1 MAQDNFDSA
10 LCQHKIMLIDD
21 EFFVHDLV
29 SEALATFCEVISV
42 ESGEDALMAAQH
54 WTPDLILVD
63 VEMPGING
71 YETCRRFKEKAET
84 ADVPVIFLSGHD
96 QIEDRLKGYE
106 SGGDDY
112 LSKPFNP
119 FEFKTKIQNVL
130 DIVAKRGELTS
141 QVAYATQTAM
151 TAMTSMGEMGLLLE
165 TLKKFNTCMDCDS
178 LIDATLA
185 GLSLYELQG
194 AVQIRTPEGKLTKT
208 DRGPATPLEESV
220 IDHMARMERIMS
232 FKSRMS
238 ITYEH
243 VSLLIN
249 NMPVDDPD
257 RCGRL
262 RDHIAMLAEG
272 ADVRLQGILAMQ
284 ASNRR
289 GIAIEQTIGRI
300 GEALRAI
307 DADQRQSQINT
318 RFAVDDAIHQ
328 FDRALLSVALS
339 EAQETYLSNI
349 IKQGLENILNS
360 QSNAIDLQDKLTT
373 MTRELNSVL
382 SQ

>member
-10 LCQHKIMLIDD
+10 PCQHKIMLIDD

-29 SEALATFCEVISV
+29 GAALAAFCEVISV

-71 YETCRRFKEKAET
+71 YETCRRFKEKVET

-119 FEFKTKIQNVL
+119 LEFRTKIQNVL

-141 QVAYATQTAM
+141 QVEYATQTAM

-165 TLKKFNTCMDCDS
+165 TLKKFNTCMDYDS

-185 GLSLYELQG
+185 GLNLYDLQG
-194 AVQIRTPEGKLTKT
+194 AVQIRTPDGKLTKT

-220 IDHMARMERIMS
+220 IDHMAKMERIMT

-257 RCGRL
+257 CCGRL

-289 GIAIEQTIGRI
+289 GIAIEQTISRI
-300 GEALRAI
+300 GEALRDI
-307 DADQRQSQINT
+307 DADQRQSQIST

-339 EAQETYLSNI
+339 EAQEIYLSNI

-360 QSNAIDLQDKLTT
+360 QSNAIDLQNKLTT
-373 MTRELNSVL
+373 ITRELNSVL
-382 SQ
+382 IQ